1 MATSLEKISFIE
13 FNKYPLYVDKQ
24 DMLAEN
30 PNGNKKQRYTC
41 VYNSIVQV
49 TLSKDEDTKYDE
61 QMDMQD
67 EEQM

>member
-24 DMLAEN
+24 DMWTKN